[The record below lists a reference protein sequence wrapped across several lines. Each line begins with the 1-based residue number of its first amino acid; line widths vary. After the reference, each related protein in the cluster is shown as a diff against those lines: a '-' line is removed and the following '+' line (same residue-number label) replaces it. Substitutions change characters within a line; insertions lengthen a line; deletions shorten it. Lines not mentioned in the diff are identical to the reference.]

1 MNKPETYSTRAYYTG
16 PAALHRRAVYK
27 GIGLT
32 DADLDRPLIAVVNT
46 YSEVCPG
53 HFHLQ
58 ELVRSVKAGIW
69 QAGATPLEFST
80 ISQCAT
86 QTLGLPGIRYDLPAR
101 ELIALDIETIV
112 ETQLFDGLVIVTTC
126 DKTIPGALLGAAR
139 LDLPTVIV
147 PGGIMETGTVH
158 GQEVSLAD
166 LDERVFSGKTRT
178 WSQEEQALWEN
189 CVVPGSGACPIM
201 GTANTMQILSEVLGI
216 SMPFSSTKTAN
227 SAAQLRLA
235 KEAGRR
241 IVELVQNNVRFSRI
255 ATREALENMTAAAMA
270 LGAASN
276 SVLHMLA
283 LSHELGCED
292 RINLEHIAR
301 ISREIPCILDVKPVG
316 SRYLN
321 ALEAAGGVP
330 AVLSRLTPWLHGETV
345 GISGVP
351 MSELCR
357 RGAALLE
364 ASGSDVVHTTE
375 DPVMHN
381 GGIMVLRGNLADSAI
396 VRAFRHSRNTFRG
409 QAKVYDTQEAAI
421 EAVRQK
427 EVRPGDVLV
436 LRFMGPQGGP
446 GMPDCFGVASAVVGA
461 GLEETV
467 AVITDGRFSGFA
479 RGVGVCQI
487 CPEAAVGGGLS
498 RVRTGDTI
506 VIDTEQGLL
515 QDLAEDFSTRDAAP
529 CQKEEER
536 GILHIYAR
544 IAGPAATG
552 ARL

>member
-1 MNKPETYSTRAYYTG
+1 MKDYPTREYYTG
-16 PAALHRRAVYK
+16 PSAMHRRAVYK

-32 DADLDRPLIAVVNT
+32 DQDLDRPLIAVVNT

-58 ELVRSVKAGIW
+58 NLVRSVKNGIW

-139 LDLPTVIV
+139 LNLPTVII
-147 PGGIMETGTVH
+147 PGGIMETGKIK

-166 LDERVFSGKTRT
+166 LDEKVFSGKTKS
-178 WSQEEQALWEN
+178 WSPEEIALWEN
-189 CVVPGSGACPIM
+189 QVVPGSGACPIM

-227 SAAQLRLA
+227 TAAQLRLS
-235 KEAGRR
+235 KHAGYR
-241 IVELVQNNVRFSRI
+241 IVELVKNKTRFSDI
-255 ATREALENMTAAAMA
+255 VTRDAMENMVTAAMA

-276 SVLHMLA
+276 SILHMLA
-283 LSHELGCED
+283 LSHEMGYED
-292 RINLEHIAR
+292 QINIDYIAR
-301 ISREIPCILDVKPVG
+301 ISKEIPCILDTKPVG
-316 SRYLN
+316 TRYLT

-330 AVLSRLTPWLHGETV
+330 AVLSRLTGHLHGDAV
-345 GISGVP
+345 GVSGLP
-351 MSELCR
+351 MSEVCR
-357 RGAALLE
+357 RGAKLLE
-364 ASGSDVVHTTE
+364 DSHSDVVQSA
-375 DPVMHN
+375 DSPVMKN
-381 GGIMVLRGNLADSAI
+381 GGIIVLRGNLASSAI
-396 VRAFRHSRNTFRG
+396 VRAFKHSRNTFSGRA
-409 QAKVYDTQEAAI
+409 QVYDSQEEAI
-421 EAVRQK
+421 EAVKRGEVK
-427 EVRPGDVLV
+427 EGDVLV
-436 LRFMGPQGGP
+436 LRFMGPRGGP

-487 CPEAAVGGGLS
+487 CPEAAAGGPLAK
-498 RVRTGDTI
+498 VRTGDPI
-506 VIDTEQGLL
+506 VIDTERGLL
-515 QDLAEDFSTRDAAP
+515 CDKADGFAAREAVP
-529 CQKEEER
+529 CRKPPEK
-536 GILHIYAR
+536 GILRIYAK